1 MKSVYFFL
9 PFVCA
14 SFSLNAANTSIP
26 MLDKSYQE
34 SSQQQGEGIQQQ
46 EEPIFTCRTNQGKII
61 QLNKYDEVYIY
72 RFGANLN
79 NPELTLTSHI
89 ENIIKGVITKGTI
102 EIKRFYELTSG
113 DYTYHIFYTNPKA
126 YDENGVEVFKNN
138 QSVAKVLC
146 SGGIEIYE

>member
-34 SSQQQGEGIQQQ
+34 SSQQQ
-46 EEPIFTCRTNQGKII
+46 EEPIFTYRTNQGKII
-61 QLNKYDEVYIY
+61 QLNKYDKVYIY

-89 ENIIKGVITKGTI
+89 ENIIKGVITKGAI

-113 DYTYHIFYTNPKA
+113 NYTYHIFYTNPKA
-126 YDENGVEVFKNN
+126 QDENGVEVFKNN

>member
-46 EEPIFTCRTNQGKII
+46 EEPIYLQ
-61 QLNKYDEVYIY
+61 NKS
-72 RFGANLN
+72 RKNH
-79 NPELTLTSHI
+79 S
-89 ENIIKGVITKGTI
+89 IKQI
-102 EIKRFYELTSG
+102 
-113 DYTYHIFYTNPKA
+113 
-126 YDENGVEVFKNN
+126 
-138 QSVAKVLC
+138 
-146 SGGIEIYE
+146 

>member
-34 SSQQQGEGIQQQ
+34 SSQQQ

-89 ENIIKGVITKGTI
+89 ENIIKGVITKGAI

>member
-34 SSQQQGEGIQQQ
+34 SSQQQ

-61 QLNKYDEVYIY
+61 QLNKYDKVYIY

-89 ENIIKGVITKGTI
+89 ENIIKGVITKGAI
-102 EIKRFYELTSG
+102 EIKHFYELTSG
-113 DYTYHIFYTNPKA
+113 NYTYHIFYTNPKA
-126 YDENGVEVFKNN
+126 YDENGAEVFKNN
-138 QSVAKVLC
+138 
-146 SGGIEIYE
+146 

>member
-34 SSQQQGEGIQQQ
+34 SSQQQ
-46 EEPIFTCRTNQGKII
+46 EEPIFTYRTNQGKII
-61 QLNKYDEVYIY
+61 QLNKYDKVYIY

-89 ENIIKGVITKGTI
+89 ENIIKGVITKGAI

-113 DYTYHIFYTNPKA
+113 NYTYHIFYTNPKA
-126 YDENGVEVFKNN
+126 
-138 QSVAKVLC
+138 
-146 SGGIEIYE
+146 

>member
-9 PFVCA
+9 PFVSA

-34 SSQQQGEGIQQQ
+34 SSQQQED
-46 EEPIFTCRTNQGKII
+46 PIFTCRTNQGKII

-89 ENIIKGVITKGTI
+89 ENITKGVITKGAI

-113 DYTYHIFYTNPKA
+113 NYTYHIFYTNPKA

>member
-9 PFVCA
+9 PFVSA

-34 SSQQQGEGIQQQ
+34 SSQQQ

-61 QLNKYDEVYIY
+61 QLNKYDKVYIY

-89 ENIIKGVITKGTI
+89 ENIIKGVITKGAI

-113 DYTYHIFYTNPKA
+113 NYTYHIFYTNPKA

>member
-34 SSQQQGEGIQQQ
+34 SSQQQ

-61 QLNKYDEVYIY
+61 QLNKYDKSISIALVQILIIQ
-72 RFGANLN
+72 NL
-79 NPELTLTSHI
+79 H
-89 ENIIKGVITKGTI
+89 
-102 EIKRFYELTSG
+102 
-113 DYTYHIFYTNPKA
+113 
-126 YDENGVEVFKNN
+126 
-138 QSVAKVLC
+138 
-146 SGGIEIYE
+146 

>member
-34 SSQQQGEGIQQQ
+34 SSQQQ
-46 EEPIFTCRTNQGKII
+46 EPIFTCRTNQGKII

-89 ENIIKGVITKGTI
+89 ENITKGVITKGAI

-113 DYTYHIFYTNPKA
+113 NYTYHIFIPILKLMMKMVWKYLKITNR
-126 YDENGVEVFKNN
+126 
-138 QSVAKVLC
+138 
-146 SGGIEIYE
+146 

>member
-9 PFVCA
+9 PFVSA

-34 SSQQQGEGIQQQ
+34 SSQQQ

-61 QLNKYDEVYIY
+61 QLNKYDKVYIY

-89 ENIIKGVITKGTI
+89 ENSIKGVITKGAI

>member
-26 MLDKSYQE
+26 MLDKFYQE
-34 SSQQQGEGIQQQ
+34 SSQQQED
-46 EEPIFTCRTNQGKII
+46 PIFTCRTNQGKII

-89 ENIIKGVITKGTI
+89 ENITKGVITKGAI

-113 DYTYHIFYTNPKA
+113 NYTYHIFYTNPKA

>member
-34 SSQQQGEGIQQQ
+34 SSQQQ

-79 NPELTLTSHI
+79 NPELTLTSHT
-89 ENIIKGVITKGTI
+89 ENIIKGVITKGAI

-113 DYTYHIFYTNPKA
+113 NYTYHIFYTNPKA

-146 SGGIEIYE
+146 SGGIEIY

>member
-89 ENIIKGVITKGTI
+89 ENIIKGVITKGAI

>member
-34 SSQQQGEGIQQQ
+34 SSQQQ
-46 EEPIFTCRTNQGKII
+46 EEPIFTYRTNQGKII

-89 ENIIKGVITKGTI
+89 ENIIKGVITKGAI

-113 DYTYHIFYTNPKA
+113 NYTYHIFYTNPKA

>member
-89 ENIIKGVITKGTI
+89 ENIIKGVITKGAI

-113 DYTYHIFYTNPKA
+113 NYTYHIFYTNPKA
-126 YDENGVEVFKNN
+126 YGENGVEVFKNN

>member
-1 MKSVYFFL
+1 
-9 PFVCA
+9 
-14 SFSLNAANTSIP
+14 

-34 SSQQQGEGIQQQ
+34 SSQQQ

-89 ENIIKGVITKGTI
+89 ENITKGVITKGAI
-102 EIKRFYELTSG
+102 EIKHFYELTSG
-113 DYTYHIFYTNPKA
+113 NYTYHIFYTNPKA

>member
-1 MKSVYFFL
+1 
-9 PFVCA
+9 
-14 SFSLNAANTSIP
+14 

-34 SSQQQGEGIQQQ
+34 SSQQQED
-46 EEPIFTCRTNQGKII
+46 PIFTCRTNQGKII
-61 QLNKYDEVYIY
+61 QLNKYDKVYIY

-89 ENIIKGVITKGTI
+89 ENIIKGVITKGAI
-102 EIKRFYELTSG
+102 EIKRFYELTSSN
-113 DYTYHIFYTNPKA
+113 YTYHIFYTNPKA

>member
-1 MKSVYFFL
+1 
-9 PFVCA
+9 
-14 SFSLNAANTSIP
+14 

-34 SSQQQGEGIQQQ
+34 SSQQQ
-46 EEPIFTCRTNQGKII
+46 EPILLQTNQENHSI
-61 QLNKYDEVYIY
+61 NKYDEVYIY

-89 ENIIKGVITKGTI
+89 ENITKGVITKGAI

-113 DYTYHIFYTNPKA
+113 NYTYHIFYTNPKA

>member
-34 SSQQQGEGIQQQ
+34 SSQQ

-61 QLNKYDEVYIY
+61 QLNKYDKVYIY

-89 ENIIKGVITKGTI
+89 ENIIKGVITKGAI

>member
-89 ENIIKGVITKGTI
+89 ENIIKGVITKGVI